1 MEQLVSLM
9 ASYFEHMILRT
20 RPHRVHRVDKI
31 SAYHHWSC
39 EYETRLIQD
48 YVIQFV
54 SNLRQVGGFLRSL
67 RFSSPIKLTTTTHDI
82 AEIL

>member
-9 ASYFEHMILRT
+9 VSYFEHMVLRT
-20 RPHRVHRVDKI
+20 RPDRVHRVGNI

-54 SNLRQVGGFLRSL
+54 RDLRQIGGFLRSL
-67 RFSSPIKLTTTTHDI
+67 RFPSPIQLTTTTHDI
-82 AEIL
+82 TEIL

>member
-9 ASYFEHMILRT
+9 VSYFKHMVLRI
-20 RPHRVHRVDKI
+20 RPDRVHRVGEI
-31 SAYHHWSC
+31 SAYHQRSC

-54 SNLRQVGGFLRSL
+54 SDLRQVGGFLRSL
-67 RFSSPIKLTTTTHDI
+67 RLSSPIKLTTTT
-82 AEIL
+82 